1 MSSSSRAVT
10 ALLDGDWRASLGDL
24 VLFEEIWKWG
34 FGFGGFWRWCPELEL
49 LSAGAHAFCRH
60 RELLDSRLK
69 QGQKEFEEKF
79 QKSFCL
85 TNKVDSQ
92 SMNVGRAVMANLVGG
107 IGYFYGQSKIAL
119 ARSSSHN
126 KCDNF
131 VPYWL
136 LSFIQMFQA
145 DLFSRG
151 FLWDEGVG
159 IFIFAWTLLDTLV
172 GFDECDGWI
181 PREQILGAE
190 ALRVLKWTFLY
201 YLSFKAFH
209 ISWLPKLCSVQG
221 SAISSN
227 LKALFPAW
235 YFAFTYFTAD
245 CIGILTD
252 QNKLVV
258 AVGGATALAAGVYT
272 TRNICMNQ
280 KRNQRWKSLFPSLI
294 PLLIRNGIRDGNKN
308 SVSDSVA
315 NQKRNQRRNS

>member
-10 ALLDGDWRASLGDL
+10 ALLDRDWRASLGDL

-34 FGFGGFWRWCPELEL
+34 FGFGGFWRWCSELEL
-49 LSAGAHAFCRH
+49 LSAGARAFCRH
-60 RELLDSRLK
+60 HLVRRTK
-69 QGQKEFEEKF
+69 RNEFSASE
-79 QKSFCL
+79 
-85 TNKVDSQ
+85 
-92 SMNVGRAVMANLVGG
+92 
-107 IGYFYGQSKIAL
+107 
-119 ARSSSHN
+119 SSEI
-126 KCDNF
+126 
-131 VPYWL
+131 
-136 LSFIQMFQA
+136 LSFLDRAFIRLEAWFQWFNTTQA
-145 DLFSRG
+145 AHKDL
-151 FLWDEGVG
+151 W
-159 IFIFAWTLLDTLV
+159 
-172 GFDECDGWI
+172 
-181 PREQILGAE
+181 
-190 ALRVLKWTFLY
+190 VLKWTFLY

-209 ISWLPKLCSVQG
+209 ISWLPKPCSVQG

-235 YFAFTYFTAD
+235 YFAFTYFMAV

-280 KRNQRWKSLFPSLI
+280 KRYQRRKSLFPSLI

-315 NQKRNQRRNS
+315 NQKWNQRRK